1 MTQPVQAKYP
11 PLDFVFNAISGWVNA
26 VRERTNQ
33 LGEFGQCSPDEI
45 RAIARDLKIST
56 ADLQAISR
64 KGPGSA
70 ENLQKMLAALHIDRK
85 AVDQGS
91 PAVLRDL
98 QRLCVTC
105 GNKQRC
111 EHEFDVGTAAEHF
124 HEYCPNS
131 YTLDALLKQDAE
143 HEAKPRTDW

>member
-11 PLDFVFNAISGWVNA
+11 PLDAVFHAISNWVNDI
-26 VRERTNQ
+26 RERTNQ
-33 LGEFGQCSPDEI
+33 LRELGQCSPDEI
-45 RAIARDLKIST
+45 SAIARDLKITT
-56 ADLQAISR
+56 ADLRAISR
-64 KGPGSA
+64 KGAGSA

-85 AVDQGS
+85 TVDQGS

-111 EHEFDVGTAAEHF
+111 EHEFDAGTAAEHF
-124 HEYCPNS
+124 HEFCPNS
-131 YTLDALLKQDAE
+131 YTLDALLQQNAE
-143 HEAKPRTDW
+143 PEAKAKTDW